1 MTSNHFKV
9 KKEDYELS
17 SLDIENLLRQLK
29 LELGIEQDVQK
40 KTKSRPKNMTRDTFI
55 SELLK
60 PGSEKDNP
68 ASGKALY
75 PPAPPHRNWMIL
87 KLFYTFLK

>member
-1 MTSNHFKV
+1 MSSNHFKV

-40 KTKSRPKNMTRDTFI
+40 KTKSRPKNVTRDTFL

-60 PGSEKDNP
+60 PGSENDNP

-75 PPAPPHRNWMIL
+75 PPAPPHRNWMIP

>member
-1 MTSNHFKV
+1 MTSNYFKV

-40 KTKSRPKNMTRDTFI
+40 KTKSRTNNVTRDTFL

-60 PGSEKDNP
+60 QGSNKDNL

-75 PPAPPHRNWMIL
+75 PPAPPHRNCMIL
-87 KLFYTFLK
+87 KD